1 MNFLS
6 TSAHWRVWATAI
18 SLYICSSV
26 VSSEEEILNLPV
38 NEPGATT
45 LTAFELATRMREKE
59 PLVVIDARIAQSR
72 KKGYI
77 EGSSHLPDI
86 DTHCGTLTLLAPNK
100 STPLAFYC
108 SSTRCGRSL
117 NTVRIALSCGYTKI
131 YWFRGGFEE
140 WKSNGFPYRIDD
152 AS

>member
-6 TSAHWRVWATAI
+6 TAPHLRAWATVF
-18 SLYICSSV
+18 SLCICSSV
-26 VSSEEEILNLPV
+26 VSNDEEVLNLPA
-38 NEPGATT
+38 NEPGAKT
-45 LTAFELATRMREKE
+45 LTAFELATRMRENE

-77 EGSSHLPDI
+77 EGSSHLSDI
-86 DTHCGTLTLLAPNK
+86 DTHCGSLASLAPDK

-108 SSTRCGRSL
+108 NSARCGRSL
-117 NTVRIALSCGYTKI
+117 NTVRIALSCGYTMI